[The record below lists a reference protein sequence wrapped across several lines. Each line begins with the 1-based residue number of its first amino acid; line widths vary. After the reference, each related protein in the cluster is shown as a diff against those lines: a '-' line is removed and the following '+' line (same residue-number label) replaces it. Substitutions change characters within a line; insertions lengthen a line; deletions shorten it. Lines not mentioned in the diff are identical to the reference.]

1 MRVHPNAKTTPRS
14 RAVIIDRV
22 ENEGWSVA
30 ETAAAFGVSE
40 RTVYKWRSRYRA
52 GGFAALQDGQPT
64 PRRIPHRTPEAKVA
78 RIVRLR
84 RQRLRM
90 WEIAWRV
97 GVPRSTVA
105 AVLARHGLS
114 RLPLTE
120 QPPPVVRYQR
130 DRAGELL
137 HIDTKPLGKI
147 AQVGHRIHGDRSKRV
162 RGIGYEHAHVA
173 IDDASRLAYVEI
185 LPTAQRAEAVGFLER
200 AVSWFASHG
209 IRIEQVMSDNGSAYL
224 SRAFAAT
231 CQMLNL
237 RHIRTRPY
245 TPRTNGKAERF
256 IQTML
261 REWAYRR
268 PYRTSGFRRR
278 ALRPWLRYYNRW
290 RPHMGL
296 NFQSPLSR
304 LRELSA

>member
-1 MRVHPNAKTTPRS
+1 MRVHPNARTTPRS
-14 RAVIIDRV
+14 RAVIIARV

-30 ETAAAFGVSE
+30 ETAEAFGVSE

-52 GGFAALQDGQPT
+52 GGSAALEDGRCVPQ
-64 PRRIPHRTPEAKVA
+64 RIPHRTAAAKVA
-78 RIVRLR
+78 RIVQLR
-84 RQRLRM
+84 GQRLRM

-120 QPPPVVRYQR
+120 PPPPVVRYQR

-147 AQVGHRIHGDRSKRV
+147 GQIGHRIHGDRSKRV

-185 LPTAQRAEAVGFLER
+185 LPTAQKTEAIGFLER
-200 AVSWFASHG
+200 AVSWFASLG

-231 CQMLNL
+231 CKTLNM

-268 PYRTSGFRRR
+268 SYRTSGFRRR
-278 ALRPWLRYYNRW
+278 ALTPWLRYYNRW
-290 RPHMGL
+290 RPHTSL

>member
-1 MRVHPNAKTTPRS
+1 
-14 RAVIIDRV
+14 VIIARV

-30 ETAAAFGVSE
+30 ETAEAFGVSE

-52 GGFAALQDGQPT
+52 GGVAALEDGRPVPQ
-64 PRRIPHRTPEAKVA
+64 RIPHRTPAAKIA

-84 RQRLRM
+84 GQRLRM
-90 WEIAWRV
+90 WDIAWRV

-105 AVLARHGLS
+105 AVLARRGLS

-120 QPPPVVRYQR
+120 PPPPVVRYQR

-147 AQVGHRIHGDRSKRV
+147 GQVGHRIHGDRSKRV

-185 LPTAQRAEAVGFLER
+185 LPTTKRAEAVGFLER
-200 AVSWFASHG
+200 AVAWFASLG

-231 CQMLNL
+231 CKTLNL

-256 IQTML
+256 IQTMV

-278 ALRPWLRYYNRW
+278 ALTPWLRYYNRW
-290 RPHMGL
+290 RPHTSL

>member
-1 MRVHPNAKTTPRS
+1 MRMHPNAKTTPRS
-14 RAVIIDRV
+14 RAVIIARI
-22 ENEGWSVA
+22 ETEGWSVA
-30 ETAAAFGVSE
+30 EAADAFGVSE
-40 RTVYKWRSRYRA
+40 RTVYKWRARFRQ
-52 GGFAALQDGQPT
+52 GGLAALEDGQPV
-64 PRRIPHRTPEAKVA
+64 PVRIPHRTPEAKIA
-78 RIVRLR
+78 RIIGLR
-84 RQRLRM
+84 GQRLRI

-114 RLPLTE
+114 RLPPTE
-120 QPPPVVRYQR
+120 PAKPVIRYQR

-147 AQVGHRIHGDRSKRV
+147 GQVGHRIHGDRSKRV

-173 IDDASRLAYVEI
+173 IDDASRIAYVEI
-185 LPTAQRAEAVGFLER
+185 LPTAQKSDAVGFLER
-200 AVSWFASHG
+200 AVAWFADLG
-209 IRIEQVMSDNGSAYL
+209 MRIEQVMSDNGSAYL
-224 SRAFAAT
+224 SRAFAAS
-231 CQMLNL
+231 CKALEL

-268 PYRTSGFRRR
+268 PYRSSGLRRR

-296 NFQSPLSR
+296 NLQSPLSR